1 LADEG
6 NETVLLLA
14 TKGDAGKK
22 NDPVSHLSN
31 EEFGAVRKHWRH
43 MNRKY
48 WQSNGTS
55 EN

>member
-31 EEFGAVRKHWRH
+31 EEFGAVRKH
-43 MNRKY
+43 
-48 WQSNGTS
+48 
-55 EN
+55 